1 MDARATGTAAAPAG
15 REPAD
20 AGPEPMDPASAGAEG
35 TPAGPTLLDRLDTV
49 LVGGFGALALL
60 LATVNVVLRIFF
72 PRSALEWG
80 DEVQVYLVVWAVC
93 LSFAAVTAA
102 DRHVKADLFVSM
114 LSPRA
119 KRLSVVLADLL
130 GLLMAGTLA
139 WYGYLVAHDSWEFG
153 DLSTTTLR
161 FPLWIYYAALPV
173 GAGLMALRY
182 AVRLVF
188 GRRAAGGEL
197 HG

>member
-1 MDARATGTAAAPAG
+1 VSSPAG
-15 REPAD
+15 
-20 AGPEPMDPASAGAEG
+20 G
-35 TPAGPTLLDRLDTV
+35 TPAGGRAPPATEAAHAPLGADAPARRRTALDRLDAL
-49 LVGGFGALALL
+49 LVGGFGALALA
-60 LATVNVVLRIFF
+60 LAGANVVLRVFF
-72 PRSALEWG
+72 PRHAIEWG

-114 LSPRA
+114 LPPVLKRA
-119 KRLSVVLADLL
+119 AAVLADAL
-130 GLLMAGTLA
+130 GLGMSAVLT
-139 WYGYLVAHDSWEFG
+139 WYGYLVAYDAWDFG

-161 FPLWIYYAALPV
+161 FPVWIYYAALPM

-182 AVRLVF
+182 AVRLF
-188 GRRAAGGEL
+188 LGRRAAGGEL